1 MMNAQQVDSTQSKSM
16 SEQHTPRQLSAGI
29 EYHVVNTLGWSSLRP
44 LQEAAISP
52 VLADRDCLLIA
63 PTAGGKTEAAMF
75 PVLSRMVDE
84 EWSGF
89 SVVYVAPLKALLNN
103 LLPRLEQYA
112 GWLGRR
118 VALWHGDVGDA
129 ARRAILSDPPEILL
143 TTPESLEAMLVSR
156 RIDHRLLFR
165 DLRAIVADEIHAFAG
180 GDRGWHLVAVLERLQ
195 RIANSPIQRI
205 GLSATL
211 GNPEAV
217 LRWFQGSN
225 AKVRTSEVVSA
236 GTPPSEP
243 MVALDYVG
251 SVENAA
257 TVIAALHAGEKR
269 LVFCESRSSA
279 EELAFALRQRR
290 VTTFV
295 SHSSLS
301 LDQRRQSERAFAE
314 AQNCVIVATST
325 LELGIDIGDL
335 DRMIQLDSPRTVAS
349 FLQRLGRTGRRPGTT
364 RNALFLATDSATLVR
379 AAGLLS
385 LWGRGF
391 VEAIEPPAH
400 PRHIAAQQLLALTL
414 QEGRITRSAFKSW
427 FSESPVMEDSDR
439 ILDYLIDEQFL
450 AADGDWFFLGPRAED
465 EFGGRHFMELLSSF
479 ITGLDFAVREG
490 TKEIGTVSALS
501 LTSEVKQGTRPLL
514 LGGRSWLVSDISWDR
529 RVIHVAEDISK
540 GKTRWAS
547 ESLPESFEMVRAR
560 RGVLL
565 GEDPPVELSQR
576 ARKALGAAR
585 EDWALLVNEER
596 LVIERRKRDSVLWS
610 FAGLR
615 AHVTLAAVLPNESV
629 VSTTNESM
637 HFDPAFDFSML
648 EAVSVTGAV
657 PRISPEAVEGLKFSQ
672 ALPLGLAVATLGE
685 RFADR
690 AGAAEVQR
698 DKRVTV
704 SHVGQRLD

>member
-1 MMNAQQVDSTQSKSM
+1 M
-16 SEQHTPRQLSAGI
+16 SDQHAAAQLSSGLQ
-29 EYHVVNTLGWSSLRP
+29 YHVVNTLGWSSLRP

-52 VLADRDCLLIA
+52 VRADKDCLLIA
-63 PTAGGKTEAAMF
+63 PTAGGKTEAAVF
-75 PVLSRMVDE
+75 PVLSRMIDE
-84 EWSGF
+84 GWSGL

-118 VALWHGDVGDA
+118 VALWHGDVGDS

-165 DLRAIVADEIHAFAG
+165 DIRAVVADEIHAFAG
-180 GDRGWHLVAVLERLQ
+180 SDRGWHLVAVLERLQ
-195 RIANSPIQRI
+195 RLANTPIQRI

-211 GNPEAV
+211 GNPESV
-217 LRWFQGSN
+217 LQWFQGSN
-225 AKVRTSEVVSA
+225 AARRASEVVSA
-236 GTPPSEP
+236 GVPPADP
-243 MVALDYVG
+243 VIALDYVG

-257 TVIAALHAGEKR
+257 TVISALHPGEKR

-279 EELAFALRQRR
+279 EELAFALRQRG

-349 FLQRLGRTGRRPGTT
+349 FLQRLGRTGRRPGAT
-364 RNALFLATDSATLVR
+364 RNALFLSTDEETLLSA
-379 AAGLLS
+379 AALLS

-391 VEAIEPPAH
+391 VEEIEPPPH
-400 PRHIAAQQLLALTL
+400 PRHITAQQVLALTL
-414 QEGRITRSAFKSW
+414 QEGRITRSAIKSW
-427 FSESPVMEDSDR
+427 FSGSPVMAESDV

-450 AADGDWFFLGPRAED
+450 ARDGDWYFLGPRAEQ
-465 EFGGRHFMELLSSF
+465 EFGGRHFMELLSTF

-501 LTSEVKQGTRPLL
+501 LTSSVKQGIQPLL

-529 RVIHVAEDISK
+529 RVIQVSEDHSK

-547 ESLPESFEMVRAR
+547 ESLPESFDLVRAR
-560 RGVLL
+560 RDVLL
-565 GEDPPVELSQR
+565 GANPPADLSRR
-576 ARKALGAAR
+576 AMNQLAKCRD
-585 EDWALLVNEER
+585 EWALLVDREYS
-596 LVIERRKRDSVLWS
+596 VVERRQNDSVLWS

-615 AHVTLAAVLPNESV
+615 AHETLSAALPATSV
-629 VSTTNESM
+629 ISTTNDAM
-637 HFDPAFDFSML
+637 HFCPDFDFQL
-648 EAVSVTGAV
+648 LDEASVSGAV
-657 PRISPEAVEGLKFSQ
+657 PRISPEAVDGLKFSQ
-672 ALPLGLAVATLGE
+672 ALPLAMAVTTLGE

-690 AGAAEVQR
+690 AGASEVQKQ
-698 DKRVTV
+698 KRIVL
-704 SHVGQRLD
+704 SKSG